1 MTNIQNDLRSQLMHA
16 LYDDDF
22 SKVIELLN
30 NGVKV
35 NLPYNHHKWTP
46 FLWVCKE
53 HSDPEI
59 IQLFLEHGGNT
70 NSKNDEGSTPLH
82 IMARHRSSFECLAL
96 LIDAGADVNAQDN
109 DGWTPLMDVVH
120 HPQAMMRKDVI
131 YGLAHNSDT
140 SIKNKEGKTA
150 YDIAKE
156 NKAFDDEKLL
166 LILKPVDDLTED
178 DWHEIFQNAMGG
190 NNE

>member
-82 IMARHRSSFECLAL
+82 IMARHRSSFTALGL

-109 DGWTPLMDVVH
+109 DGWTPLMDAVK

-131 YGLAHNSDT
+131 RNLAKLSDT
-140 SIKNKEGKTA
+140 SITNNDGKTA

-156 NKAFDDEKLL
+156 NEAFDDEVLL
-166 LILKPVDDLTED
+166 LLLKNAEALTDEEFSKVFSTFLGD
-178 DWHEIFQNAMGG
+178 SND
-190 NNE
+190 